1 MDRELYPLATADESS
16 VAILPRGAVVQWRMD
31 GATAGSAP
39 GGARAAFPIL

>member
-1 MDRELYPLATADESS
+1 MDRELYPLGIADESGAS
-16 VAILPRGAVVQWRMD
+16 VLPRSAVEQRRMD